1 MGNKS
6 SKGKGM
12 PANIEPESEEYW
24 WWHAEKTLTPIDSC
38 EEFCE
43 RFKSTP
49 EVYNGIVEEFNGL
62 VKKSFPDDP
71 SKDYISYE
79 GWLTMRPGEPNKKC
93 LDLIWK
99 GFDLDSNG
107 KITLDEFLVFQGI
120 STAGTLEQ
128 KAMGSFWML
137 DQNHDHKIGRDEIA
151 LLMRASGEASGA
163 SHSDEEIGHLSDFVL
178 KFVDKDKNG
187 SIELSELISVARSDE
202 KIADIFR
209 I

>member
-6 SKGKGM
+6 SKGKGI

-24 WWHAEKTLTPIDSC
+24 WWHAEKTLAPIDSC

-43 RFKSTP
+43 RFKCLFIFFVIFFCLSCALMLPFFDALCQLIATP

-107 KITLDEFLVFQGI
+107 KITVC
-120 STAGTLEQ
+120 S
-128 KAMGSFWML
+128 
-137 DQNHDHKIGRDEIA
+137 
-151 LLMRASGEASGA
+151 
-163 SHSDEEIGHLSDFVL
+163 
-178 KFVDKDKNG
+178 
-187 SIELSELISVARSDE
+187 
-202 KIADIFR
+202 
-209 I
+209 